1 MMPLLSLPR
10 LLLAGIV
17 AGAPL
22 AASAAPTETSPARLS
37 DLAIVPDGGLTET
50 RKVTPIGQYGA
61 TRVMEL
67 QLKAGSE
74 LSAHAA
80 PERVLVIVLGG
91 RGHFD
96 FEGERVPLH
105 ERQVLHMHPGET
117 HGVTAE
123 TDLDLLLVRID
134 ESAAAPAAPGHHPH
148 P

>member
-1 MMPLLSLPR
+1 MMSLPSLPH

-17 AGAPL
+17 A
-22 AASAAPTETSPARLS
+22 SAAPIAAIAASTDAPPVRLS
-37 DLAIVPDGGLTET
+37 DLAAVDGALTEA
-50 RKVTPIGQYGA
+50 RKVTPFGQYGI

-67 QLKAGSE
+67 QLKAGGE

-80 PERVLVIVLGG
+80 PERVLVIVLSGQ
-91 RGHFD
+91 GHFD
-96 FEGERVPLH
+96 LEGERVPLH

-134 ESAAAPAAPGHHPH
+134 ERAPAPSASDGRPAP
-148 P
+148 